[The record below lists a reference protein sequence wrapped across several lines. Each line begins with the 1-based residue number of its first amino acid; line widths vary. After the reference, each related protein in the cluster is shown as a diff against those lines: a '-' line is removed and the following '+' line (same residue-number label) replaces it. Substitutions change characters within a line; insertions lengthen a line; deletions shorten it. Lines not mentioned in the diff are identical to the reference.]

1 MLVIIEYMGTNFY
14 ARIIPSKSR
23 KEKLKKLI
31 DENYFDDI
39 QSEVANM
46 YGSSDEW
53 SKNHGEIHL
62 GKRSGGWKFLFNPN
76 YERYYPLTKEG
87 LMNFLKRD
95 DVIIYTEYFSFREN
109 DEYSKREYTDDPDS
123 NHDKYYLWTAE
134 QFMNMATNW
143 GYDDPTAWDGKSYE
157 EYEKE
162 RNPSYSGYEKFGDKE
177 REKFWIERGYNPS
190 YYEFYNDGLRWSTC
204 CEFS

>member
-1 MLVIIEYMGTNFY
+1 MGTNFY
-14 ARIIPSKSR
+14 ARIIPSKER

-39 QSEVANM
+39 QSEIADM

-53 SKNHGEIHL
+53 DENHGEIHL
-62 GKRSGGWKFLFNPN
+62 GKRSAGWKFLFNPN

-95 DVIIYTEYFSFREN
+95 DVIIYTEYFSFRKDN
-109 DEYSKREYTDDPDS
+109 PYSKYEYTDDPDS
-123 NHDKYYLWTAE
+123 SKSEYLWTAK
-134 QFMNMATNW
+134 QFMTMATEW
-143 GYDDPTAWDGKSYE
+143 CKDGWDGKAYE
-157 EYEKE
+157 EYEKT
-162 RNPSYSGYEKFGDKE
+162 RNPSYVGYGRYGDRE
-177 REKFWIERGYNPS
+177 REAFWIEQGYNPS
-190 YYEFYNDGLRWSTC
+190 YYNFYNDGLRWATC

>member
-1 MLVIIEYMGTNFY
+1 MGTNFY
-14 ARIIPSKSR
+14 ARIIPSKER

-39 QSEVANM
+39 QSEVADM

-53 SKNHGEIHL
+53 DENHGEIHL

-95 DVIIYTEYFSFREN
+95 DVIIYTEYFSFRKDN
-109 DEYSKREYTDDPDS
+109 PYSKYEYTDNPDS
-123 NHDKYYLWTAE
+123 SKSEYLWTAE
-134 QFMNMATNW
+134 QFMAMATEW
-143 GYDDPTAWDGKSYE
+143 CKDGWDGKAYE
-157 EYEKE
+157 EYEKT
-162 RNPSYSGYEKFGDKE
+162 RNPSYVGYERYGDRE
-177 REKFWIERGYNPS
+177 REVFWIERGYNPS
-190 YYEFYNDGLRWSTC
+190 YYNFYNDGLRWSTC

>member
-1 MLVIIEYMGTNFY
+1 MGTNFY
-14 ARIIPSKSR
+14 ARIIPSKER

-39 QSEVANM
+39 QSEVADM

-53 SKNHGEIHL
+53 DENHGEIHL
-62 GKRSGGWKFLFNPN
+62 GKRSAGWKFLFNPN

-95 DVIIYTEYFSFREN
+95 DVIIYTEYFSFRKDN
-109 DEYSKREYTDDPDS
+109 THSKYEYTDNPDS
-123 NHDKYYLWTAE
+123 SKSAVYLWTAE
-134 QFMNMATNW
+134 QFMKMATEW
-143 GYDDPTAWDGKSYE
+143 CKDGWDGKAYE
-157 EYEKE
+157 EYEKT
-162 RNPSYSGYEKFGDKE
+162 RNPSYVGYGRYGDRE
-177 REKFWIERGYNPS
+177 REAFWIERGYNPS
-190 YYEFYNDGLRWSTC
+190 YYNFYNDGLRWATC

>member
-1 MLVIIEYMGTNFY
+1 MGTNFY
-14 ARIIPSKSR
+14 ARIIPSKDR
-23 KEKLKKLI
+23 KERLKKLI

-39 QSEVANM
+39 QPEVADM

-53 SKNHGEIHL
+53 SENHGEIHL

-95 DVIIYTEYFSFREN
+95 DVIIYTEYFSFRED

-143 GYDDPTAWDGKSYE
+143 GYDDPTSWDGKSYE

-190 YYEFYNDGLRWSTC
+190 YYNFYNDGLRWSTC

>member
-1 MLVIIEYMGTNFY
+1 MGTNFY
-14 ARIIPSKSR
+14 ARIIPSKER

-39 QSEVANM
+39 QSEVADM

-53 SKNHGEIHL
+53 DENHGEIHL

-76 YERYYPLTKEG
+76 YERYYSLTKEG

-95 DVIIYTEYFSFREN
+95 DVIIYTEYFSFRKDN
-109 DEYSKREYTDDPDS
+109 THSKYEYTDNPDS
-123 NHDKYYLWTAE
+123 SKSEYLWTAE
-134 QFMNMATNW
+134 QFMEMATEW
-143 GYDDPTAWDGKSYE
+143 CKDGWDGKAYE
-157 EYEKE
+157 EYEKT
-162 RNPSYSGYEKFGDKE
+162 RNPSYAGYEQFGDRK
-177 REKFWIERGYNPS
+177 REEFWIERGYNPS
-190 YYEFYNDGLRWSTC
+190 YYNFYNDGLRWSTC

>member
-1 MLVIIEYMGTNFY
+1 MGTNFY

-23 KEKLKKLI
+23 KEKLKKMI
-31 DENYFDDI
+31 DENCFDDI
-39 QSEVANM
+39 KDKISDM
-46 YGSSDEW
+46 YNLSDQWNE
-53 SKNHGEIHL
+53 NHGKIHL

-87 LMNFLKRD
+87 LLKFLKRD

-109 DEYSKREYTDDPDS
+109 DEYSKYEYVDDPDS
-123 NHDKYYLWTAE
+123 HHDKNYLWTAE

-143 GYDDPTAWDGKSYE
+143 GYNDPTAWDGKSYE
-157 EYEKE
+157 KYEKE
-162 RNPSYSGYEKFGDKE
+162 RNSSYSGYERYGDRKNE
-177 REKFWIERGYNPS
+177 EFWIKRGYYPS
-190 YYEFYNDGLRWSTC
+190 YYNFYNDGLRWSTC